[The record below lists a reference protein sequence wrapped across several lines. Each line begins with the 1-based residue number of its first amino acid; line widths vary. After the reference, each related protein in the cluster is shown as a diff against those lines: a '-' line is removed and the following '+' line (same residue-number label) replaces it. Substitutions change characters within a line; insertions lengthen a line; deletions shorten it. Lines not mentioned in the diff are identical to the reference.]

1 MLKQNKKKIKIKEKE
16 INPKINILNIKNNQ
30 KFLLNF
36 SKNSSIKLETS
47 LDNYL
52 NIPISNKIFKLN
64 KFKNNS
70 SSNSKNLSFNCYN
83 KQNKSSS
90 LCSKISNKK
99 NYLKTINKLNNKN
112 KNNLR
117 NKKII
122 DYFTHY
128 KTEFDIKSQS
138 ESITTATNTKRNK
151 NLTQNNLTITN
162 NKKISK
168 LSFNLIKNKIYN
180 KLNSLKGKTLH
191 LKKKEDE
198 NIISEES
205 VFNSKNSS
213 ITIQNKSNNSKIN
226 NSILY
231 LKESN
236 KNILDTSLTY
246 SDDTDTKRYK
256 ISKNKIMD
264 NNIINNKNNY
274 YNNEFYNVN
283 NNNNNNNNHIK
294 ELNIKKNDDFKNF
307 YELIQQKL
315 FGIYDK

>member
-70 SSNSKNLSFNCYN
+70 SSKSKNLSFNCYN

-162 NKKISK
+162 KKISK
-168 LSFNLIKNKIYN
+168 LSFNIIKNKIFN
-180 KLNSLKGKTLH
+180 KLNSLRGKTLH

-226 NSILY
+226 NSIIY

-264 NNIINNKNNY
+264 NNIINNKNID
-274 YNNEFYNVN
+274 YNNELYN
-283 NNNNNNNNHIK
+283 NNNNYIK
-294 ELNIKKNDDFKNF
+294 DLNIKKNEDFKNF
-307 YELIQQKL
+307 YDLIQQKL
-315 FGIYDK
+315 FGIYDN

>member
-1 MLKQNKKKIKIKEKE
+1 M
-16 INPKINILNIKNNQ
+16 
-30 KFLLNF
+30 
-36 SKNSSIKLETS
+36 
-47 LDNYL
+47 
-52 NIPISNKIFKLN
+52 
-64 KFKNNS
+64 
-70 SSNSKNLSFNCYN
+70 
-83 KQNKSSS
+83 
-90 LCSKISNKK
+90 
-99 NYLKTINKLNNKN
+99 
-112 KNNLR
+112 R

-122 DYFTHY
+122 DYFTNY
-128 KTEFDIKSQS
+128 KTEFEIKSQS

-168 LSFNLIKNKIYN
+168 LSFNIIKNKIYN
-180 KLNSLKGKTLH
+180 KLNSLRGKTLH

-264 NNIINNKNNY
+264 NNIINNKNY
-274 YNNEFYNVN
+274 DYNNELYNFN
-283 NNNNNNNNHIK
+283 NNYIK

-307 YELIQQKL
+307 YDLIQQKL
-315 FGIYDK
+315 FGIYEN